1 MAVLIKAA
9 GAEAAALMA
18 EIHAESFAANQ
29 AWGVSAITL
38 MLGLPGHFGLL
49 AARQDQP
56 LGFALGRVQADQA
69 EILTIAVRPGARGQ
83 GVGGVLLQ
91 ALLSEALRRG
101 AAELFLEVAEHNAA
115 ARALYDRVGA
125 QLVGRRPRYY
135 ADGAAALVLRKALA
149 DQPWRS
155 RIMD

>member
-1 MAVLIKAA
+1 MAVLIEAV

-18 EIHAESFAANQ
+18 EMHAESFAANQ

-49 AARQDQP
+49 AVRQDAP

-83 GVGGVLLQ
+83 GVGR
-91 ALLSEALRRG
+91 ALLHGLLAEAAKRG
-101 AAELFLEVAEHNAA
+101 ALELFLEVAEPNAA
-115 ARALYDRVGA
+115 ARALYAGA
-125 QLVGRRPRYY
+125 GAKEVGRRRRYY
-135 ADGAAALVLRKALA
+135 ADGADALVLRLPLEGCAV
-149 DQPWRS
+149 
-155 RIMD
+155 

>member
-1 MAVLIKAA
+1 MAALIDPV
-9 GAEAAALMA
+9 GAETAALMA

-49 AARQDQP
+49 AVRQDAP

-83 GVGGVLLQ
+83 GVGR
-91 ALLSEALRRG
+91 ALLHGLLAEAAKRG
-101 AAELFLEVAEHNAA
+101 ALELFLEVAEPNAA
-115 ARALYDRVGA
+115 ARALYAGA
-125 QLVGRRPRYY
+125 GAKEVGRRRRYY
-135 ADGAAALVLRKALA
+135 ADGADALVLRLPVEGRAF
-149 DQPWRS
+149 
-155 RIMD
+155 

>member
-1 MAVLIKAA
+1 MAVLIEAV

-18 EIHAESFAANQ
+18 EMHAESFAANQ

-49 AARQDQP
+49 AVRQDAP

-83 GVGGVLLQ
+83 GVGR
-91 ALLSEALRRG
+91 ALLHGLLAEAAKRG
-101 AAELFLEVAEHNAA
+101 ALELFLEVAEPNAA
-115 ARALYDRVGA
+115 ARALYAGA
-125 QLVGRRPRYY
+125 GGKEVGRRRRYY
-135 ADGAAALVLRKALA
+135 ADGTDALVLRLPVTGPAL
-149 DQPWRS
+149 
-155 RIMD
+155 

>member
-1 MAVLIKAA
+1 MAVLIEAV

-18 EIHAESFAANQ
+18 EMHAESFAANQ

-49 AARQDQP
+49 AVRQDAP

-83 GVGGVLLQ
+83 GVGR
-91 ALLSEALRRG
+91 ALLHGLLAEAAKRG
-101 AAELFLEVAEHNAA
+101 ALELFLEVAEPNAA
-115 ARALYDRVGA
+115 ARALYAGA
-125 QLVGRRPRYY
+125 GAKEVGRRRRYY
-135 ADGAAALVLRKALA
+135 ADGADALVLRLSVEGRA
-149 DQPWRS
+149 
-155 RIMD
+155 I

>member
-1 MAVLIKAA
+1 MAALIEPV
-9 GAEAAALMA
+9 GAETAALMA

-49 AARQDQP
+49 ATQQDQP

-83 GVGGVLLQ
+83 GVGR
-91 ALLSEALRRG
+91 ALLNALLTEAAKRG
-101 AAELFLEVAEHNAA
+101 ALDLFLEVAEPNAA
-115 ARALYDRVGA
+115 ARALYAGA
-125 QLVGRRPRYY
+125 GAKEVGRRRRYY
-135 ADGAAALVLRKALA
+135 ADGADALVLRLSVEGPA
-149 DQPWRS
+149 
-155 RIMD
+155 I